1 LFFFR
6 YLKDFFTSMIDL
18 GWRWIFLYFA
28 ASFFVSWLFFAV
40 IWYLVMLVHG
50 DFIPG
55 EDR

>member
-1 LFFFR
+1 MFFFR

-40 IWYLVMLVHG
+40 IWYLIMLVHG
-50 DFIPG
+50 DFIPE